1 MAGTTQSGG
10 SEVRYGNR
18 MEGNVVAVT
27 GAGSGNGRASA
38 MRLGREGGSLFISDI
53 SGERLED
60 TLSEL
65 AEAGIEAAG
74 GVFDASNIA
83 DAPRFIDATLE
94 RYGRLDVLVN
104 NAGAVKPESFPEV
117 TEGNWDWTMDL
128 NLKGAFFVMQEAAKT
143 MMRERSGSIVNIA
156 SVAGTWGGPTSSP
169 PYAAAK
175 AGLIN
180 LTTVAAAS
188 LAPYG
193 VRVNAIAPG
202 IIDTAFHAPV
212 DLEIGQKLLGL
223 PPGEH
228 IQTRIEKIPLGRLGL
243 PEDIAAAVAFL
254 ASRDADHI
262 SSQTIIVAGGMMS
275 L

>member
-1 MAGTTQSGG
+1 
-10 SEVRYGNR
+10 
-18 MEGNVVAVT
+18 
-27 GAGSGNGRASA
+27 

-128 NLKGAFFVMQEAAKT
+128 NLKGAFFVMQEAAKA

>member
-1 MAGTTQSGG
+1 MAGTTQSGD
-10 SEVRYGNR
+10 SEIRYGNR

-104 NAGAVKPESFPEV
+104 NAGAVKPVPFPEV
-117 TEGNWDWTMDL
+117 TEENWDWTMDL
-128 NLKGAFFVMQEAAKT
+128 NLKGAFFVMQEAGKA

-212 DLEIGQKLLGL
+212 DLEIGQKQLGL
-223 PPGEH
+223 APGEH
-228 IQTRIEKIPLGRLGL
+228 IQTRVEKIPLGRLGL

-262 SSQTIIVAGGMMS
+262 SSQTIIVAGVMMS

>member
-1 MAGTTQSGG
+1 
-10 SEVRYGNR
+10 

-128 NLKGAFFVMQEAAKT
+128 NLKGAFFVMQEAAKA

>member
-1 MAGTTQSGG
+1 MPDTTNTGDR
-10 SEVRYGNR
+10 EIRYGNR
-18 MEGNVVAVT
+18 LEGSVVAIT

-38 MRLGREGGSLFISDI
+38 LRMGLEGAALFISDI
-53 SGERLED
+53 SSERLED
-60 TLSEL
+60 TLTEL
-65 AEAGIEAAG
+65 GAAGIEATG
-74 GVFDASNIA
+74 GIFDASDVA

-94 RYGRLDVLVN
+94 RYDRLDVFVN
-104 NAGAVKPESFPEV
+104 NAGAVKPVPFPEV
-117 TEGNWDWTMDL
+117 TEENWDWTMDL
-128 NLKGAFFVMQEAAKT
+128 NLKGAFFLMQEAAKP
-143 MMRERSGSIVNIA
+143 MKKQRSGSIVNIA
-156 SVAGTWGGPTSSP
+156 SIAGTWGGPTSSP

-188 LAPYG
+188 LAEYG

-212 DLEIGQKLLGL
+212 DIEIGQKQLGL
-223 PPGEH
+223 APGEH
-228 IQTRIEKIPLGRLGL
+228 IKTRVAQIPLGRLGL
-243 PEDIAAAVAFL
+243 PEDVAASVAFL

-262 SSQTIIVAGGMMS
+262 SGETIIVAGAMRS